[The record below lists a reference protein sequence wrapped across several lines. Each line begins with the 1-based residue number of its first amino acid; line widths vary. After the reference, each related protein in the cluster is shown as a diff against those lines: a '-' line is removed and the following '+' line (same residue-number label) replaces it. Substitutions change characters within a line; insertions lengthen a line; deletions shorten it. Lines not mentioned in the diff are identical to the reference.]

1 MQTTSTTG
9 HYQNN
14 AKQIHTFTS
23 FQGALNSE
31 VLNLITILTSNT
43 CTVNKISFCML
54 LRWFVGDYSRNNQQH
69 SEGLNL
75 DVFISVVSAQQF
87 ISSLSIGRKI
97 SYSLVLVTTRN
108 FGVVYC
114 SLVMVSHTFFLV

>member
-97 SYSLVLVTTRN
+97 SYSLVLEI
-108 FGVVYC
+108 
-114 SLVMVSHTFFLV
+114 LV